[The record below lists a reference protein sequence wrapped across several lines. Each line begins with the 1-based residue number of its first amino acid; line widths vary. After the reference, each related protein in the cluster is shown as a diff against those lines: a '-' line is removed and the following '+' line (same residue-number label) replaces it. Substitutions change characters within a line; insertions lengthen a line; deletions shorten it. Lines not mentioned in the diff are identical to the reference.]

1 MLPLILSATASA
13 TSFHHPL
20 SLEELSARSETVVRA
35 EVTSLGQEMR
45 EGLPWTVVTLQV
57 ETTLK
62 GPDRPTLTLAYPGG
76 MLPGGIEYRV
86 VGTPTLYEGDEVVA
100 FVHNAQPVALA
111 QGVLR
116 VQDEDHLW
124 TAEGLNFHRGE
135 LAPFY
140 ALEEVEA
147 ALQPGT

>member
-1 MLPLILSATASA
+1 MLPLLLTAAASA

-20 SLEELSARSETVVRA
+20 SLEELGARSETVVRA
-35 EVTSLGQEMR
+35 EVTSKGQEMR
-45 EGLPWTVVTLQV
+45 DGLPWTVLTLQV
-57 ETTLK
+57 ESTLK
-62 GPDRPTLTLAYPGG
+62 GKDQPTLTLAYPGG
-76 MLPGGIEYRV
+76 MMAGGIEYRV

-100 FVHNAQPVALA
+100 FLRGDQPVALA

-116 VQDEDHLW
+116 LQDEDHLW
-124 TAEGLNFHRGE
+124 TAEGLHFHEGE

-140 ALEEVEA
+140 ALEQVEA